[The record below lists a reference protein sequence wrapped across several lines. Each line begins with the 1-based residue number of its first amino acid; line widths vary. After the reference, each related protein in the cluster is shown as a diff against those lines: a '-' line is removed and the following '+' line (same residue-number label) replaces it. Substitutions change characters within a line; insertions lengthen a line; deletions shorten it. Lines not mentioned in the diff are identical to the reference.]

1 MKIPAP
7 SISSNPNPNPNPNL
21 NPSPNPNQDYTLN
34 KLEFAYYTQPMSLT
48 HLTPIRAGPSAGGSS
63 VTVHG
68 TRLAASSLSPSLSPS
83 PGPGPDPNPGGGSN
97 QARASPP
104 LPAGAR
110 RPAQHAA
117 DGTARK

>member
-1 MKIPAP
+1 
-7 SISSNPNPNPNPNL
+7 
-21 NPSPNPNQDYTLN
+21 
-34 KLEFAYYTQPMSLT
+34 MSLT

-68 TRLAASSLSPSLSPS
+68 TRLAASSLSPSPNPSLSPS
-83 PGPGPDPNPGGGSN
+83 PGPDPGPNPGGGPK

-110 RPAQHAA
+110 RPAQRAA